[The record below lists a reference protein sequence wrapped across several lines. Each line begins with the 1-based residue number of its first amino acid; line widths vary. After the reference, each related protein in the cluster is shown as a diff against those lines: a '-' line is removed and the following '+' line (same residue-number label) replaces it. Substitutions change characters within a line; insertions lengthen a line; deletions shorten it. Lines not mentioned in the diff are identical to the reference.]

1 MIQFFRIVAL
11 VVLAAFLVMLCL
23 VNRDIVSFRLFPQVI
38 GDILGFQGAYLVPQ
52 YLIVF
57 GAVVVGLIA
66 GAIREYFRGH
76 RYRRQASERGR
87 EIRRLEREVEDLKS
101 RSGEVRGKDEV
112 LELLEKDGR

>member
-23 VNRDIVSFRLFPQVI
+23 VNRDIVSFRLFPQGV
-38 GDILGFQGAYLVPQ
+38 GDVLGFSGAYLVPQ
-52 YLIVF
+52 FLIMF

-66 GAIREYFRGH
+66 GATREYFRGH
-76 RYRRQASERGR
+76 RHRRQASERGR

-101 RSGEVRGKDEV
+101 RSGEVHGQDEV
-112 LELLEKDGR
+112 LELLEKNGR